1 MKPFFWLIR
10 IVIFLAVVA
19 FALSNQQ
26 AVIVHFLPGKA
37 WDTSL
42 VWALCS
48 AFILGIIF
56 GVSAM
61 TPLWMGQRRAAKH
74 ANTQANQAHS
84 EAQRLAAPPPAAS
97 SKKPTSD
104 LNDELGI

>member
-42 VWALCS
+42 VLALSLAC
-48 AFILGIIF
+48 
-56 GVSAM
+56 
-61 TPLWMGQRRAAKH
+61 QR
-74 ANTQANQAHS
+74 
-84 EAQRLAAPPPAAS
+84 
-97 SKKPTSD
+97 
-104 LNDELGI
+104 

>member
-1 MKPFFWLIR
+1 MQRSIPFKVSKTLFNNFFYCHAHLGFLLDWL
-10 IVIFLAVVA
+10 
-19 FALSNQQ
+19 
-26 AVIVHFLPGKA
+26 
-37 WDTSL
+37 
-42 VWALCS
+42 
-48 AFILGIIF
+48 ILGIIF

-74 ANTQANQAHS
+74 ANTQANKAHS